1 MAGSQGDCCGPL
13 SYPPAIWRD
22 ASFPYMF
29 QGVTLPLRSLER
41 TLFMLLASSYL
52 CRGLLGRLKGLWC
65 GHIFIILGAIF
76 LVGPQIFTH
85 TCGLSGKLLIW

>member
-1 MAGSQGDCCGPL
+1 
-13 SYPPAIWRD
+13 
-22 ASFPYMF
+22 
-29 QGVTLPLRSLER
+29 
-41 TLFMLLASSYL
+41 MLLASSYL

-85 TCGLSGKLLIW
+85 TCGLSGKLLYSTTLINAAHETSVDNPSDKTCAV